1 MRKNPLL
8 LYLILI
14 IFADVSNSLT
24 QTELNELS
32 RKFKYYH
39 AAVRPASPD
48 NFVTNRNGT
57 FFNVPVEMH
66 ILATRIINRSLYVEC
81 IIKLEWIDERL
92 KLRELFD
99 HLTLPAEFS
108 AWHPS
113 LIYSPTPTSKY
124 SSLNPTV
131 GQLATFITIKTS
143 LDCTA
148 TAWKYPFESFSCPIS
163 ISSEGDEALIITRVV
178 DLRDPTQKLLASISI
193 SDYPLCLIELCFK
206 AEWPRA
212 VLSSFLPSILII
224 SSVFLAQWKRR
235 KIQILVSL
243 AAMIG
248 ILIMLCSTRPY
259 TAATLM
265 DLWLCATFIHSIFLV
280 LIDLTLP
287 ARRVRYTLMVHVD
300 ETTQQAKPY
309 KIMTRSEIENP
320 GPFRYVNHVIDYLTK
335 REMTPKTTIVTASPG
350 ATPIQRQ
357 ITTAMLGNRKR
368 VALSIIAISYFCF
381 LLFYAII
388 VLVID

>member
-1 MRKNPLL
+1 MKMSFSRCPTIYNLYSIPNIFPVPHTIAKLDKHLEFLL
-8 LYLILI
+8 NCHI
-14 IFADVSNSLT
+14 T
-24 QTELNELS
+24 QQTGG
-32 RKFKYYH
+32 RQ
-39 AAVRPASPD
+39 
-48 NFVTNRNGT
+48 
-57 FFNVPVEMH
+57 
-66 ILATRIINRSLYVEC
+66 RSLYVEC

-163 ISSEGDEALIITRVV
+163 ISSEGAWHPSLIYSPTPTSKYSSLNPTVGQLATFITIKTSL
-178 DLRDPTQKLLASISI
+178 DCTATAWKYPFESFSCPISI
-193 SDYPLCLIELCFK
+193 SSE
-206 AEWPRA
+206 
-212 VLSSFLPSILII
+212 
-224 SSVFLAQWKRR
+224 
-235 KIQILVSL
+235 
-243 AAMIG
+243 G
-248 ILIMLCSTRPY
+248 
-259 TAATLM
+259 
-265 DLWLCATFIHSIFLV
+265 V